1 MRKSKLSL
9 LKEKFY
15 YNGFGVVQLDGYG
28 IFNYGLTLQEV
39 EDYLRVR
46 SNSMNIKKVLKKF
59 WEYGRGSTGALVTLE
74 GKVYHLVYRH
84 DVKHWAD
91 VIFNNA
97 TFIMD

>member
-1 MRKSKLSL
+1 MKKSKLSL

-15 YNGFGVVQLDGYG
+15 FDDNGVPIIEHYG
-28 IFNYGLTLQEV
+28 IFHYGLTLQEV

-46 SNSMNIKKVLKKF
+46 RNSMNIKKILKKF

-74 GKVYHLVYRH
+74 GKVYPLVYRH
-84 DVKHWAD
+84 DCQHWAD
-91 VIFNNA
+91 CIFTNA